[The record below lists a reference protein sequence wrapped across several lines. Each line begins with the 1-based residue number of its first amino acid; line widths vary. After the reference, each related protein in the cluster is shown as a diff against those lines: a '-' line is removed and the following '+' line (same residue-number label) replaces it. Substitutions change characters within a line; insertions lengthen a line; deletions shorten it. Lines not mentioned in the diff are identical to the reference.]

1 MQTIIIFILVLGL
14 LVLVHEGGHFL
25 AARYFNMKVY
35 EFGIGF
41 PPRAVGWYKDPET
54 GEKNWVWGKGSEIKE
69 TVAGEKKED
78 EEEFPDTLYS
88 INWLPL
94 GGFVRIKGESGEKR
108 DEEDSFSHKAPWKRV
123 IVLCAG
129 VFMNVVLAAVLLAG
143 GFMIGLP
150 TGGEAVNDENA
161 IVVQQPQTMIQQVVA
176 DSPAEKANLK
186 MGDRIISVNGTEI
199 SSSKELT
206 DFIEKNQNKE
216 LTLKIQ
222 RGEKTLEKTITPAQ
236 LEDNGDEKKLGVML
250 ADTAVVRYPWY
261 ISVYKGVIGAIS
273 GLAAVVYGFYNLVV
287 SLAMGQGVS
296 AGVAGPVGIASVIG
310 QSARLGVS
318 YLLNITAMISLSLAV
333 INILPVPALDGGR
346 VLFVGLEKLLGREV
360 PQKYER
366 IAHTIGFWLLIAL
379 VVLVTYRDILKVF

>member
-35 EFGIGF
+35 EFGVGF
-41 PPRAVGWYKDPET
+41 PPRALGWYKDPET
-54 GEKNWVWGKGSEIKE
+54 GERNWVWGKGSDIKE
-69 TVAGEKKED
+69 TVAGEEKED
-78 EEEFPDTLYS
+78 EGEFPDTLYS

-108 DEEDSFSHKAPWKRV
+108 DEEDSFSYKAPWKRI

-150 TGGEAVNDENA
+150 TSGQAADDPNA
-161 IVVQQPQTMIQQVVA
+161 IVVQEPQTMIQQVSA
-176 DSPAEKANLK
+176 NSPAEEIGLK
-186 MGDRIISVNGTEI
+186 MGDKVISINGEKI
-199 SSSKELT
+199 ESSSELT
-206 DFIEKNQNKE
+206 NYIESNSNQE
-216 LTLKIQ
+216 LSLTIQ
-222 RGEKTLEKTITPAQ
+222 RGEKTIKKSVTPGYIKDKT
-236 LEDNGDEKKLGVML
+236 DKKRIGVML

-261 ISVYKGVIGAIS
+261 ISIYKGVIGAIS
-273 GLAAVVYGFYNLVV
+273 GLAAVVYGFYNLIV
-287 SLAMGQGVS
+287 SLAMGQGLS

-310 QSARLGVS
+310 QSARLGIS

-333 INILPVPALDGGR
+333 INILPIPALDGGR
-346 VLFVGLEKLLGREV
+346 VLFVGLEKLLGRKV